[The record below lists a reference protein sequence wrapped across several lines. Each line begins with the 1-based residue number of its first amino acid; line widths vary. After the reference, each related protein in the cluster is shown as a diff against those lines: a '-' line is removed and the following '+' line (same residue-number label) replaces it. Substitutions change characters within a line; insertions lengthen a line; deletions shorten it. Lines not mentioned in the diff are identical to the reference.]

1 MKLNRPQQMES
12 HNGSTGKETPA
23 LTESV
28 QETEAVNVCILF
40 LFPYRKLT
48 VEELLLTN
56 AIMWIL

>member
-1 MKLNRPQQMES
+1 MES

-28 QETEAVNVCILF
+28 QETEAVNVRILS